1 MTKRTPT
8 ARPASAEM
16 MDTREVAAYLRLK
29 ERRIYDLVKANALP
43 HVRATGKLL
52 FPRAQ
57 IEAWLAGKSAPA
69 SAPREASAPIVAG
82 SHDPLLEWAARESGS
97 GFAVLAC
104 GSSAGLDRLVQ
115 GATTLAAL
123 HWLDASG
130 EYNVP
135 LVRERLPGSD
145 VLLVEWARR
154 TQGLVLAPGNPL
166 KVRTLAD
173 LALRKARVA
182 ERQPGSGSREL
193 FTRLTTQAG
202 VARDSLAFAAR
213 PAQAETDLAAMI
225 RDGKADAGVA
235 IEAAARAHG
244 LAFIPLAS
252 ERFDL
257 ALRRRDYF
265 EPPMQALLAF
275 ARTSEFREHAVALGG
290 YDVASTGRIVFN
302 A

>member
-1 MTKRTPT
+1 MS
-8 ARPASAEM
+8 RPAPSEM

-43 HVRATGKLL
+43 HLRATGKLL

-57 IEAWLAGKSAPA
+57 IDAWLAAKGGVA
-69 SAPREASAPIVAG
+69 SAPREAPAPIIAG

-104 GSSAGLDRLVQ
+104 GSLGGLTRLDE
-115 GATTLAAL
+115 AAATLAAL
-123 HWLDASG
+123 HWLDRATG

-135 LVRERLPGSD
+135 LVRAQLPGSD
-145 VLLVEWARR
+145 VVIVEWARR
-154 TQGLVLAPGNPL
+154 SQGLLLAPGNPL
-166 KVRTLAD
+166 RMRTLAD
-173 LALRKARVA
+173 VARRKSRVI

-193 FTRLTTQAG
+193 FAHLAAEAG
-202 VARDSLAFAAR
+202 IAREKFAFVAR

-225 RDGKADAGVA
+225 RNGRADAGIA

-244 LAFIPLAS
+244 LAFVPLAT

-257 ALRRRDYF
+257 VLRRRDYF

-275 ARTSEFREHAVALGG
+275 TRSPEFREHAAALGG
-290 YDVASTGRIVFN
+290 YDVTQTGRIVYN